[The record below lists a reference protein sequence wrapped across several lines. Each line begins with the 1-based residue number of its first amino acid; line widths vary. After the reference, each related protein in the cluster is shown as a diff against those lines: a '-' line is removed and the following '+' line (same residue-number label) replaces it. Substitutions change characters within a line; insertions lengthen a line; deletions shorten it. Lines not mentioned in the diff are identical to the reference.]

1 MTASGSVVVDPAEL
15 DVTGLA
21 PGEAVVREVT
31 VRNDSG
37 VPVLLAWTRREE
49 GALFAGGTP
58 LGVGYAWDPGGGAA
72 CDGRPVVGAGSTLDL
87 RVEVVL
93 PAGAGD
99 ELQGATGTS
108 TLDWVATALPGGVCP
123 PGGGPGAPG
132 GGDGGS
138 GGGSTTAGDAWTGG
152 LGATGAEVGVL
163 ALAAAVLLAAGAAL
177 VRGALRGRSRCPAG

>member
-1 MTASGSVVVDPAEL
+1 VTAPGSVVVDPAEL

-49 GALFAGGTP
+49 GALFAGGAP
-58 LGVGYAWDPGGGAA
+58 LGVGYAWDGDADA
-72 CDGRPVVGAGSTLDL
+72 CDGRPVVGAGSTLDV
-87 RVEVVL
+87 RVEVAL

-108 TLDWVATALPGGVCP
+108 TLDWVATALPGGACP
-123 PGGGPGAPG
+123 PGGGPGGPG
-132 GGDGGS
+132 GAGGS
-138 GGGSTTAGDAWTGG
+138 GGGSITAGDAWNGG

-163 ALAAAVLLAAGAAL
+163 ALAAAVLVAAGAAL
-177 VRGALRGRSRCPAG
+177 VRGALRGRSRCPVG